1 MKIIISGGSGQVGT
15 VLARAF
21 HQRGEEVIV
30 LSRTPS
36 RQPWKVMA
44 WDAESLGEWV
54 KELDGSD
61 AVINLAGRSV
71 NCRYTP
77 ANRRRIIDSRV
88 RSTRIIGEAIAQA
101 VQPPQVWL
109 QASTAT
115 IYAHRYDAANDDVTG
130 ILGGNEP
137 DLPDTWRFSLEVA
150 GKWEQALADAQTPRT
165 RKVALR
171 SAMVMSPDAAG
182 IFDTLLGLVRHGLGG
197 RVGSGKQYVS
207 WIHDQ
212 DFVQA
217 SAWLI
222 EHCELEG
229 PINLASPNPLPYEDF
244 MRALRQAWGIRFGL
258 AATQGMVEIGTR
270 ILGTESELVLKSRRV
285 TPRLLLESGFEFQF
299 PEWPLA
305 ARNLCHRWREA
316 RSHPTNLIG
325 DK

>member
-15 VLARAF
+15 ILARAF
-21 HQRGEEVIV
+21 HQRGEEVVV
-30 LSRTPS
+30 LSRRPS
-36 RQPWKVMA
+36 RQPWKTIA
-44 WDAESLGEWV
+44 WDAESLGDWA

-77 ANRRRIIDSRV
+77 ANRRSIIDSRV
-88 RSTRIIGEAIAQA
+88 RSTHVIGEAIAQA
-101 VQPPQVWL
+101 VHPPRVWL

-130 ILGGNEP
+130 ILGGNEQ

-150 GKWEQALADAQTPRT
+150 QKWEQALADAQTPRT

-171 SAMVMSPDAAG
+171 SAMVMSPDTGG

-207 WIHDQ
+207 WIHDL

-217 SAWLI
+217 AAWLI
-222 EHCELEG
+222 EHSEMEG
-229 PINLASPNPLPYEDF
+229 PINLASPNPIPYEDF
-244 MRALRQAWGIRFGL
+244 MQALRQAWGIRFGL
-258 AATQGMVEIGTR
+258 AATKWMVEIGTR

-285 TPRLLLESGFEFQF
+285 TPRLLLDSGFKFQF
-299 PEWPLA
+299 PEWPGA
-305 ARNLCHRWREA
+305 AQNLCHRWQEA
-316 RSHPTNLIG
+316 RKYPTKLSG